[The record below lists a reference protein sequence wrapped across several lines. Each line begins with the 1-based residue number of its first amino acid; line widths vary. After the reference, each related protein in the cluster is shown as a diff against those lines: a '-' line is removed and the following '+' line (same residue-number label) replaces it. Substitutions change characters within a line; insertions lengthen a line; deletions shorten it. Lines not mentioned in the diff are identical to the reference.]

1 MTAMN
6 FSSIEMFQL
15 LEEVLIIVK
24 LLFFSFYFFFFSFW
38 LIGIVALVSLEM
50 SPLPTGLKP
59 GEGSGSNIYL

>member
-24 LLFFSFYFFFFSFW
+24 LLFFSFYFFFF
-38 LIGIVALVSLEM
+38 LILAYWHRGLGIIRNVTSSHRA
-50 SPLPTGLKP
+50 
-59 GEGSGSNIYL
+59 